1 MNWTFTVRTRT
12 VDRMKPQHRALAVLV
27 TIIWGVNFVVID
39 EGLRDVPPLLLT
51 ALRFLACA
59 PLVLL
64 VPRPTAKLRF
74 VIGYGVM
81 LGVIKF
87 GLLFTA
93 MAHGMPAGLA
103 SLVLQLQALFSLAL
117 AALLLGERPTRA
129 QAAGAGVAT
138 AGMALLATG
147 GTGGPVAVG
156 GLIMTVGAAAAW
168 GLANVMIRASGE
180 TRPLSMLAWSSLVPP
195 LPLIGLSA
203 IVDGPHDVVHSISHL
218 TLRAFLAIG
227 YVAYISTL
235 VGFGLW
241 NRLIGLY
248 SVSRVAPFSL
258 LVPIFGLTAAWL
270 ALDEPLTWRL
280 AGCTVL
286 VLAGLAMVVRKR
298 SAGGSPARGPARGGA
313 RGPVRGSRARNGAGD
328 NTVAARGEPDP
339 ALAPVLDRARDPVGD
354 GRAELALDQVQAEV
368 EAGGEASRRDAVA
381 VVHDPLGDHV
391 EDVRA

>member
-1 MNWTFTVRTRT
+1 
-12 VDRMKPQHRALAVLV
+12 
-27 TIIWGVNFVVID
+27 
-39 EGLRDVPPLLLT
+39 
-51 ALRFLACA
+51 
-59 PLVLL
+59 
-64 VPRPTAKLRF
+64 VPRPTSKLRF
-74 VIGYGVM
+74 VVGYGVM

-138 AGMALLATG
+138 GGMALLATG
-147 GTGGPVAVG
+147 GTGGSVAIG

-195 LPLIGLSA
+195 LPLVGLSA

-235 VGFGLW
+235 IGFGLW

-248 SVSRVAPFSL
+248 SVSKVAPFSL
-258 LVPIFGLTAAWL
+258 LVPIFGLAAAWI

-298 SAGGSPARGPARGGA
+298 SSGVPARGEAVPARGEA
-313 RGPVRGSRARNGAGD
+313 
-328 NTVAARGEPDP
+328 VASRGEAVASRGEAVASRGEAVASRGQPDP
-339 ALAPVLDRARDPVGD
+339 ALASVLDRAGDPVGD
-354 GRAELALDQVQAEV
+354 GRAELTLDQMQPEI
-368 EAGGEASRRDAVA
+368 EAGGQAARGDAVA
-381 VVHDPLGDHV
+381 VVDDPLGDHV

>member
-1 MNWTFTVRTRT
+1 MAPYAPIETPAMARNC
-12 VDRMKPQHRALAVLV
+12 
-27 TIIWGVNFVVID
+27 G
-39 EGLRDVPPLLLT
+39 
-51 ALRFLACA
+51 CA
-59 PLVLL
+59 SP
-64 VPRPTAKLRF
+64 
-74 VIGYGVM
+74 GVM

-138 AGMALLATG
+138 GGMALLATG
-147 GTGGPVAVG
+147 GTGGSVAIG

-195 LPLIGLSA
+195 LPLVGLSA

-235 VGFGLW
+235 IGFGLW

-248 SVSRVAPFSL
+248 SVSKVAPFSL
-258 LVPIFGLTAAWL
+258 LVPIFGLAAAWI

-286 VLAGLAMVVRKR
+286 AFKIAAYAVGICGGIFDGIMPWFAAGSAM
-298 SAGGSPARGPARGGA
+298 ARP
-313 RGPVRGSRARNGAGD
+313 
-328 NTVAARGEPDP
+328 VAAG
-339 ALAPVLDRARDPVGD
+339 AMAAGSAAAAAMPVTRPFTAA
-354 GRAELALDQVQAEV
+354 GRSLSGA
-368 EAGGEASRRDAVA
+368 
-381 VVHDPLGDHV
+381 
-391 EDVRA
+391 